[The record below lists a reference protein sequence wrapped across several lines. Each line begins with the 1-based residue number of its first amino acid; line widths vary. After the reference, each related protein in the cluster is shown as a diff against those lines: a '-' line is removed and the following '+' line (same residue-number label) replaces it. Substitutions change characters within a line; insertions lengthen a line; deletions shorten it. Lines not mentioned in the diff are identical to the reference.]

1 MRSFWAV
8 LLLCL
13 TYLGVFF
20 LFLPWLC
27 RSWPYSKFFSSD
39 PNNVEIVRQILN
51 ENNLRISIAQD
62 FLRSYI
68 KKTASAE
75 EPVDLV
81 VAVITINRDSDS
93 VGQLGYLTQTVA
105 RVLSVIQNDHSEIFR
120 NKIVFICNV
129 DAKGS
134 QHSEAVYLSKVVTV
148 VSRFPNGTVGSERQ
162 ENFNIFE
169 KEKSDYVFCLRK
181 AYSYNPHYILMME
194 DDVLLNY
201 NSFTTLTH
209 LLRSRV
215 DPHEDDPISWLF
227 TKLYYPEKWQGY
239 AYEPDK
245 VGELIGIALLGG
257 TVLALIAFKLYN
269 RRCTTK
275 THISVL
281 FVVGAM
287 TSTVMAVLIG
297 RPYIRSWRRFSPYTH
312 RLVRAPD
319 CCTQAVL
326 YPTSVVEGLAEY
338 LSEVV
343 SNIDFSVDLAI
354 DAFAHEHGLR
364 RHLVEPNLCRHI
376 GFVSTIRSY
385 AKKAAEFLE

>member
-1 MRSFWAV
+1 M
-8 LLLCL
+8 L
-13 TYLGVFF
+13 
-20 LFLPWLC
+20 
-27 RSWPYSKFFSSD
+27 D
-39 PNNVEIVRQILN
+39 
-51 ENNLRISIAQD
+51 ENNLRISVAQD

-68 KKTASAE
+68 KETTSAE
-75 EPVDLV
+75 EPVDLA

-105 RVLSVIQNDHSEIFR
+105 RVLSVIQNDQSEIFR
-120 NKIVFICNV
+120 NKIVFICDV
-129 DAKGS
+129 DVQES
-134 QHSEAVYLSKVVTV
+134 QHSEAVYLSRFVRI
-148 VSRFPNGTVGSERQ
+148 VSRFPNGTLGLKPQER
-162 ENFNIFE
+162 FSIFE
-169 KEKSDYVFCLRK
+169 KEKSDYVFCLRE
-181 AYSYNPHYILMME
+181 AYKYNPHYILMME
-194 DDVLLNY
+194 DDVMLNP
-201 NSFTTLTH
+201 NSFMTLTH

-215 DPHEDDPISWLF
+215 VLREDNPIPWLF

-257 TVLALIAFKLYN
+257 TVLAFFAFKLSN

-275 THISVL
+275 TRISAL

-287 TSTVMAVLIG
+287 TSTIIVVLIG
-297 RPYIRSWRRFSPYTH
+297 RPYIQSWRSFLPYTH

-326 YPTSVVEGLAEY
+326 YPASIVEGLAKY

-343 SNIDFSVDLAI
+343 CNIDFSVDLAI
-354 DAFAHEHGLR
+354 DAFASEHGLR